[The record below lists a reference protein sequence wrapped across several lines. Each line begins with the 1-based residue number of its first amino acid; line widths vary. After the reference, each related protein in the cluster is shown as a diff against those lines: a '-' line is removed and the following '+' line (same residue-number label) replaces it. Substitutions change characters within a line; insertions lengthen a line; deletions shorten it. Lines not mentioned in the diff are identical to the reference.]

1 MSWTLKALKAGTI
14 SGLILSIALTPLN
27 FYVHNAFAR
36 EISEALGTSF
46 EYTVAFALQS
56 ALQNLAVFTVAG
68 LFYAVF
74 YNRLPGRHA
83 FAKALFLGISLYFL
97 TLTITFLI
105 DFPVSKNLFY
115 TLNLLNI
122 PVDLLIFPYL
132 LSKFY

>member
-1 MSWTLKALKAGTI
+1 MSWTLKGLKAGAI

-27 FYVHNAFAR
+27 FYVHNTFAR
-36 EISEALGTSF
+36 EISEALGTSY

-56 ALQNLAVFTVAG
+56 ALQNFALFTVAG

-74 YNRLPGRHA
+74 YNGLPGRHA
-83 FAKALFLGISLYFL
+83 FTKALVPGTSLYFL

-105 DFPVSKNLFY
+105 DFHVSKNLFY
-115 TLNLLNI
+115 IINLLNI
-122 PVDLLIFPYL
+122 PVLLLIFPSL